1 MRSKLSPAVKVCRKE
16 KLWSKGGLNEES
28 PQTTSNANRVAE
40 LSTRLMLMA
49 LAGRAGTRSEAA
61 ATAAKQ
67 WLLNELR
74 DTEGA

>member
-1 MRSKLSPAVKVCRKE
+1 
-16 KLWSKGGLNEES
+16 
-28 PQTTSNANRVAE
+28 
-40 LSTRLMLMA
+40 MLMA